1 MSLQYIRL
9 PLFEDAFYSYSVALE
24 DISYVVN
31 IRYNERSEQWIMD
44 LLSADSSPI
53 ATGVGIVP
61 LYPIMLDY
69 AITGMTGFFWLEP
82 IAEMNN
88 EQYKQFPEKLNQY
101 YRMFYL
107 YDNGE

>member
-1 MSLQYIRL
+1 MSLQYIIL

-24 DISYVVN
+24 DNTYVIN

-44 LLSADSSPI
+44 LLDAASNPI
-53 ATGVGIVP
+53 VAGVGVVP

-69 AITGMTGFFWLEP
+69 AITNMTGFFWLEP
-82 IAEMNN
+82 IAEMNT
-88 EQYKQFPEKLNQY
+88 EQYKQYPEKLNQY
-101 YRMFYL
+101 YRMFYI